1 MKRQDI
7 ARYWHARL
15 AAAGLAAIVWLGATP
30 ASADDPAVVHLLGMF
45 AAICL
50 ERFPDDAAVQKFA
63 ADQKLEVM
71 PEPRLRHMLGTDPG
85 MGWLESTPRGQYV
98 LTIEL
103 PPYHTCAIRKADTT
117 PPDFLG
123 PFGQMLS
130 GWAASQAGANLKQ
143 LPMQTPQIGGVPSPL
158 YSWQLD
164 RGPGKQVETLMA
176 IVSKL
181 PDRAEVRL
189 VRSIQVQ

>member
-1 MKRQDI
+1 MKWQDVDQ
-7 ARYWHARL
+7 RWHSRIG
-15 AAAGLAAIVWLGATP
+15 AAGLAAVVWLGATP
-30 ASADDPAVVHLLGMF
+30 ASADDPAVVQLVGMF

-63 ADQKLEVM
+63 ADRKLEVM

-85 MGWLESTPRGQYV
+85 MGWLENTPRGQYV

-103 PPYHTCAIRKADTT
+103 PPYHTCAIRKADST

-123 PFGQMLS
+123 PFGQLLS
-130 GWAASQAGANLKQ
+130 GWATSQAGANLKQ
-143 LPMQTPQIGGVPSPL
+143 LPMQTPQIGGVPSQL
-158 YSWQLD
+158 YGWTLD
-164 RGPGKQVETLMA
+164 RGSGKQTETLMA
-176 IVSKL
+176 IVSSAG
-181 PDRAEVRL
+181 DRVEVRL

>member
-7 ARYWHARL
+7 AQHWHARL
-15 AAAGLAAIVWLGATP
+15 AAAGIAAIVWLGATP
-30 ASADDPAVVHLLGMF
+30 ASADDPAVVQLLGMF

-85 MGWLESTPRGQYV
+85 MGWLQTTPRGQYV

-123 PFGQMLS
+123 PFGQLLN

-143 LPMQTPQIGGVPSPL
+143 LPMQTPQIGGVPSQL
-158 YSWQLD
+158 YGWTLD
-164 RGPGKQVETLMA
+164 RGPGKQAETLMA

-181 PDRAEVRL
+181 PDRTEVRL
-189 VRSIQVQ
+189 VHSIQVQ